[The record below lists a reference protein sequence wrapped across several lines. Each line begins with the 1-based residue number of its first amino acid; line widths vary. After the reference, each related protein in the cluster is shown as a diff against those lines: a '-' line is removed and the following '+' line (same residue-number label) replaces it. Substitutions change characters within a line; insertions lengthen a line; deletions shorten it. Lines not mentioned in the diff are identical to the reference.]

1 MILCMTVRLILTHL
15 FDDLGLDVEHGVL
28 MDGPS
33 GATLAFL
40 C

>member
-1 MILCMTVRLILTHL
+1 MTVCLILTYL

-33 GATLAFL
+33 GGALAFL